1 VIALSGYDARK
12 KIKGKRR
19 HVLVDTQGL
28 LMHALVHA
36 GDVQDRDGRAT
47 RDGEPFRRLCVSASS
62 STPTGYQGT
71 EFQAAAKKVL
81 AIVNVDMVK
90 RSDQAKDFLVLPKR
104 WIVERTLLARP
115 LPKARQGLGV
125 LQPEGIRLSP
135 PRLHSLHAARA
146 ARPT

>member
-62 STPTGYQGT
+62 ALRRQVTRGRS
-71 EFQAAAKKVL
+71 F
-81 AIVNVDMVK
+81 K
-90 RSDQAKDFLVLPKR
+90 R
-104 WIVERTLLARP
+104 
-115 LPKARQGLGV
+115 
-125 LQPEGIRLSP
+125 
-135 PRLHSLHAARA
+135 PRRRSW
-146 ARPT
+146 PS